1 MIPFFKYHC
10 SIQKSGGVGA
20 GPLVPQY
27 PPQWPVAARPD
38 PAGWRG
44 RQLASLCCSC
54 KDKAFASGRRKGRD
68 AAPSAPG
75 PESKFGRVGHSSQ
88 LQRGVCR
95 APPPPSSHS
104 PPPLVLSRACWAGRA
119 ACRPGLA
126 HARRRPRP
134 RAAADGPLASACS
147 EAASVAAT
155 GAGPPSPSLAGV
167 PVWPGGAQLAVRSST
182 G

>member
-1 MIPFFKYHC
+1 MT
-10 SIQKSGGVGA
+10 V
-20 GPLVPQY
+20 
-27 PPQWPVAARPD
+27 RPD

-44 RQLASLCCSC
+44 RQLASLCCCC
-54 KDKAFASGRRKGRD
+54 KDKAFASGRSKGRD

-75 PESKFGRVGHSSQ
+75 PESESGRLGHSSQ

-119 ACRPGLA
+119 ACRPGPA
-126 HARRRPRP
+126 HARRRSRP

-155 GAGPPSPSLAGV
+155 DADPPNPFPAQTPFLFSSQPDAPLVCLDYVGLRTLPPSPGPLGRR
-167 PVWPGGAQLAVRSST
+167 RSSRSIMVGT
-182 G
+182 AQPP